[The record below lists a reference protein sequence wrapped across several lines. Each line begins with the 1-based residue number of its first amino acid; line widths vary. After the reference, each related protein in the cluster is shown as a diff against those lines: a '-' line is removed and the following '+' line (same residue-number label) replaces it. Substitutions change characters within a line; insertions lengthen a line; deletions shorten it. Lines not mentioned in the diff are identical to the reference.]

1 MIEYKTAEPTATVYS
16 VMEKDKGFYWGQA
29 PLLTL
34 DTWVHSVFV
43 LDGGYV
49 LLPSSS
55 PDEPLF
61 RSEH

>member
-43 LDGGYV
+43 WDGG
-49 LLPSSS
+49 
-55 PDEPLF
+55 
-61 RSEH
+61 